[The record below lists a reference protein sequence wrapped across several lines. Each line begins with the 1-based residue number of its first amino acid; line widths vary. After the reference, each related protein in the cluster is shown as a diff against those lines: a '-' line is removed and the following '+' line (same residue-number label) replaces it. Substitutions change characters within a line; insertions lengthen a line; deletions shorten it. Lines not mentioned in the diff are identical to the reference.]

1 MALRKIRTEGDEIL
15 RKKSREVTAFDD
27 RLHTL
32 IDDMYE
38 TMVAAPGLGQQQFR
52 SECSGVL
59 QLLR

>member
-38 TMVAAPGLGQQQFR
+38 TMVAAPDLASSSSGR
-52 SECSGVL
+52 SAQACCSY
-59 QLLR
+59 